1 MLLISKY
8 LNIQICHAI
17 CLQLKNMQLIVTL
30 GENVKNDNVFI
41 MQTMGD
47 KCERLNEI
55 LLELL
60 QLASVCKSGDA
71 SSITA
76 GTYQI
81 IYRFFQVFSYSLL
94 TIFKGR

>member
-1 MLLISKY
+1 MIPSCKNLKLISGNTYSELTLLISKY
-8 LNIQICHAI
+8 LNIKVCHNI
-17 CLQLKNMQLIVTL
+17 CLQLKNMQLVVTL

-41 MQTMGD
+41 MQTMSD
-47 KCERLNEI
+47 NCERLNDI

-76 GTYQI
+76 G
-81 IYRFFQVFSYSLL
+81 SY
-94 TIFKGR
+94 